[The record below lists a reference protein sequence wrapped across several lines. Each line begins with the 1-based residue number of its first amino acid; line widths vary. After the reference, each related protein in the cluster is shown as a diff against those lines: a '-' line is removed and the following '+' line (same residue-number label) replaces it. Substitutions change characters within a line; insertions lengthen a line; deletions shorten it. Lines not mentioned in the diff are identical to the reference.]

1 MGRADLS
8 EETRE
13 KCDRGIDL
21 KDGVTASQA
30 SLLFTKPARVCVHN
44 VGWREH

>member
-13 KCDRGIDL
+13 KCDRGIDF

-30 SLLFTKPARVCVHN
+30 SLLIMKPVRVCVHN
-44 VGWREH
+44 MGRRER